1 MGMLDPPL
9 PNVVLPP
16 KVSVVIPAYNVAEY
30 IGEAL
35 DSVFAQ
41 SFTDFEVMVVN
52 DGSPDTPELERAIA
66 PYQERIVY
74 LKQENKG
81 AAAARNT
88 GLRRAVGEYVAFLD
102 SDDVWAPNYLRE
114 QLAFLEGRKLDFVY
128 CDAKLIGDHPFAG
141 RTYMET
147 TPSTGAVTPESLL
160 ALRCN
165 VITSGVLVRRRL
177 VVEVGMFD
185 EGIRRAHDFDLW
197 LRLAKN
203 GAKIDYQKTVLL
215 THRMLA
221 SGLSGDSVSQ
231 EERAITVL
239 SKIEQRISLT
249 ETEKQTLSKTLKGI
263 EAALSLEKGKAYLRE
278 RNFAEA
284 GRAIELANRY
294 YRSWKLRIILIGLR
308 LAPSVVLGFYP
319 RREKP

>member
-1 MGMLDPPL
+1 
-9 PNVVLPP
+9 
-16 KVSVVIPAYNVAEY
+16 
-30 IGEAL
+30 
-35 DSVFAQ
+35 
-41 SFTDFEVMVVN
+41 
-52 DGSPDTPELERAIA
+52 
-66 PYQERIVY
+66 
-74 LKQENKG
+74 
-81 AAAARNT
+81 
-88 GLRRAVGEYVAFLD
+88 
-102 SDDVWAPNYLRE
+102 
-114 QLAFLEGRKLDFVY
+114 
-128 CDAKLIGDHPFAG
+128 
-141 RTYMET
+141 
-147 TPSTGAVTPESLL
+147 
-160 ALRCN
+160 
-165 VITSGVLVRRRL
+165 
-177 VVEVGMFD
+177 MFN

-221 SGLSGDSVSQ
+221 SGLSGDSISQ

-239 SKIEQRISLT
+239 SKIQERISLT
-249 ETEKQTLSKTLKGI
+249 ETEQQTLSKTLKRI